1 MQNRLCV
8 LDINMTKRQSLLY
21 CIVKGKIIREL
32 IVDLQSFENQD
43 FKVEISTDSGKS
55 RRPISM
61 VIKRDTLCL
70 LVNYED

>member
-21 CIVKGKIIREL
+21 WIVKGKTIREL

-43 FKVEISTDSGKS
+43 LKVEISTDSGKS
-55 RRPISM
+55 RRPK
-61 VIKRDTLCL
+61 VW
-70 LVNYED
+70 